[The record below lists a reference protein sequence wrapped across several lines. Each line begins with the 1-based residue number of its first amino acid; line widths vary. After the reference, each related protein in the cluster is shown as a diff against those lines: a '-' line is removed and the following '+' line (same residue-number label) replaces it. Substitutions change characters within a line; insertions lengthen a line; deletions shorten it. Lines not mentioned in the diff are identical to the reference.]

1 MTYVFSKQTSMGEL
15 VVKYVLSSVSNAVKV
30 VEMTLNGKYHR
41 HSWMGKQ
48 GQLELIDE
56 LERDL
61 LDRAC
66 KTGIHEPMEQL

>member
-1 MTYVFSKQTSMGEL
+1 MTYVFEKETSMGTL
-15 VVKYVLSSVSNAVKV
+15 VVEYVLSSVSNAVKV
-30 VEMTLNGKYHR
+30 VEMTLSGKYHR

-66 KTGIHEPMEQL
+66 QTGIHSPMEQL